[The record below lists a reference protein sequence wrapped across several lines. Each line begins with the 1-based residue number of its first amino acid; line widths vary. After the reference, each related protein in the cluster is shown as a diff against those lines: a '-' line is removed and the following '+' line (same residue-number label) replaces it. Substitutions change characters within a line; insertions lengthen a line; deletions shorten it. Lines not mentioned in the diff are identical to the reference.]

1 MNRPPRYL
9 HISLLGSA
17 LCLVIGSSAICA
29 VAQDQQPAQQQAS
42 PSEKSDQKQD
52 SQKQDSTKKKINERQ
67 VLKELA
73 TPYKKWLN
81 EDVVYII
88 TDTERKAFLGLQ
100 TNEEREQFIEEFWQ
114 RRNPDPDSTDNPVRE
129 EHYRRIAYANEHFA
143 SGVAGWRTD
152 RGRIYIMYGKPD
164 SLESHTEGE
173 NYERPLDQGGGE
185 TKTYAFE
192 DWTYHYIEG
201 IGENVELEFVDTT
214 GTGEFRFTTDPSE
227 KDALL
232 YVPGAGLTLAEQE
245 GMASKAQRFLNTD
258 GTHLAPSAT
267 GAQSADLNEF
277 SRLELAAK
285 IWQPPPVKFKDLE
298 EVVSSRI
305 VRDQIKFDY
314 RFDFMRVAGDTVL
327 VPITL
332 QIPNN
337 QLSFQSKD
345 GVHTATLNLFAR
357 VSSLSGRTVQTFED
371 TIRRDFPDSLLQG
384 SLRSSSIYQKAVPL
398 RPGLYRLDVV
408 LKDTT
413 SNNVGVVNT
422 RLAVPPFD
430 DDKLAASTL
439 ILADEISP
447 VAAKDIGL
455 GMFVIGSMK
464 VRPKLDQSFLATQSI
479 GIYFQVYN
487 LKIDDQTH
495 KNKASVEIQILQG
508 DQPVKHVLQSSEQLH
523 QSGEQLTV
531 QESLPAQALPPGKYR
546 IEIKTTD
553 AIANQSITRQA
564 DFTVTPPP
572 NQKIAA
578 EASSAR

>member
-1 MNRPPRYL
+1 MKKSQHFPFS
-9 HISLLGSA
+9 ILGSA
-17 LCLVIGSSAICA
+17 LCLLGAFPAISAPPQERPAPSS
-29 VAQDQQPAQQQAS
+29 QQ
-42 PSEKSDQKQD
+42 SDQKQD
-52 SQKQDSTKKKINERQ
+52 ANKKKQSDKQ

-73 TPYKKWLN
+73 TPYKKWLS

-88 TDTERKAFLGLQ
+88 TDAERKAFLQLQ

-114 RRNPDPDSTDNPVRE
+114 RRNPDPDSVDNPVKE
-129 EHYRRIAYANEHFA
+129 EHYRRIAYTNEHYA
-143 SGVAGWRTD
+143 SGIAGWRTD

-164 SLESHTEGE
+164 DLESHTQGE
-173 NYERPLDQGGGE
+173 TWNRPLDQGGGQ
-185 TKTYAFE
+185 TQTYAYE

-201 IGENVELEFVDTT
+201 IGENVELEFVDPS
-214 GTGEFRFTTDPSE
+214 GTGEFRLTTDPSE
-227 KDALL
+227 KDAML

-245 GMASKAQRFLNTD
+245 GMSSKAARFTNTD
-258 GTHLAPSAT
+258 GTHMAPSPY
-267 GAQSADLNEF
+267 GARSSNLDEF
-277 SRLELAAK
+277 SRLELEAK
-285 IWQPPPVKFKDLE
+285 IWTPPAVKFKDLE

-327 VPITL
+327 VPITI

-371 TIRRDFPDSLLQG
+371 TIRKDFPDSLLQG

-413 SNNVGVVNT
+413 SNNIGVVNT

-430 DDKLAASTL
+430 DDKLQASTL

-447 VAAKDIGL
+447 VASKDIGL

-464 VRPKLDQSFLATQSI
+464 VRPKLDQSFLATQPI
-479 GIYFQVYN
+479 GLYFQIYN
-487 LKIDDQTH
+487 LKIDDNTH
-495 KNKASVEIQILQG
+495 KNNASIEIKILQG
-508 DQPVKHVLQSSEQLH
+508 DQAIKQVVQSSEQLH
-523 QSGEQLTV
+523 QQGEQLTV
-531 QESLPAQALPPGKYR
+531 QESLPAQTLAPGKYR
-546 IEIKTTD
+546 LEIKTTD
-553 AIANQSITRQA
+553 AVSNQSITRTA
-564 DFTVTPPP
+564 DFTVTAPP
-572 NQKIAA
+572 NEKIAA
-578 EASSAR
+578 QTSSAR

>member
-1 MNRPPRYL
+1 MKKSRRL
-9 HISLLGSA
+9 RFSILGSTLFLLGTWA
-17 LCLVIGSSAICA
+17 GSS
-29 VAQDQQPAQQQAS
+29 VAQDQSGTRQQAS
-42 PSEKSDQKQD
+42 PSQQSDQKQD
-52 SQKQDSTKKKINERQ
+52 NAKKKPNEKQ

-81 EDVVYII
+81 EDVTYII
-88 TDTERKAFLGLQ
+88 TDTERKAFLALQ

-114 RRNPDPDSTDNPVRE
+114 RRNPDPDSVDNPVKE
-129 EHYRRIAYANEHFA
+129 EHYRRIAYTNEHFA
-143 SGVAGWRTD
+143 SGIPGWRTD

-164 SLESHTEGE
+164 TLESHTQGE

-201 IGENVELEFVDTT
+201 IGENVELEFVDPS
-214 GTGEFRFTTDPSE
+214 GTGEFRLTTDPSE

-245 GMASKAQRFLNTD
+245 GMSSKAARFTNTD
-258 GTHLAPSAT
+258 GTHMAPSPY
-267 GAQSADLNEF
+267 GARNSNLDEF
-277 SRLELAAK
+277 NRLELAAK
-285 IWQPPPVKFKDLE
+285 IWQPPAVKFKDLE
-298 EVVSSRI
+298 AVVSSRI

-314 RFDFMRVAGDTVL
+314 RFDFLRVAGDSVL

-371 TIRRDFPDSLLQG
+371 TIRKDFPDSLLQA

-408 LKDTT
+408 LKDTG
-413 SNNVGVVNT
+413 SNNIGVVNT

-430 DDKLAASTL
+430 DDKLQASTL
-439 ILADEISP
+439 ILADEITP

-464 VRPKLDQSFLATQSI
+464 VRPKLDQSFTASQPI
-479 GIYFQVYN
+479 GVYFQIYN
-487 LKIDDQTH
+487 LKIDEKTH
-495 KNKASVEIQILQG
+495 KNNASVEIQILQG
-508 DQPVKHVLQSSEQLH
+508 DHSIKHVMQTSEQLH
-523 QSGEQLTV
+523 QSGEQMTV
-531 QESLPAQALPPGKYR
+531 QESLPAQTLAPGKYK

-553 AIANQSITRQA
+553 ALANQTVTRSA

-572 NQKIAA
+572 NEKIAA
-578 EASSAR
+578 QTSSPR

>member
-1 MNRPPRYL
+1 MKKSHYL
-9 HISLLGSA
+9 RLFILLSTLYLLG
-17 LCLVIGSSAICA
+17 GSSAISA
-29 VAQDQQPAQQQAS
+29 VAQDQPVTQKAS
-42 PSEKSDQKQD
+42 PSQQSDQKQD
-52 SQKQDSTKKKINERQ
+52 NNRRKANEKQ

-73 TPYKKWLN
+73 TPYKKWLS

-88 TDTERKAFLGLQ
+88 TDAERKAFLELQ

-114 RRNPDPDSTDNPVRE
+114 RRNPDPDSVDNPVKE

-143 SGVAGWRTD
+143 SGIAGWRTD

-164 SLESHTEGE
+164 TLESHTQGE
-173 NYERPLDQGGGE
+173 DYERPLDQGGGQ
-185 TKTYAFE
+185 TKTYGFE

-201 IGENVELEFVDTT
+201 IGENVELEFVDPT
-214 GTGEFRFTTDPSE
+214 GTGEFRLTTDPSE

-245 GMASKAQRFLNTD
+245 GMSSKAARFTNTD
-258 GTHLAPSAT
+258 GTHMAPSPY
-267 GAQSADLNEF
+267 GARSSKLDEF
-277 SRLELAAK
+277 SRLELEAK

-305 VRDQIKFDY
+305 VHDQIKFEY
-314 RFDFMRVAGDTVL
+314 RFDFLRVAGDTVL
-327 VPITL
+327 VPITV

-345 GVHTATLNLFAR
+345 GVHSATLNLFAR

-371 TIRRDFPDSLLQG
+371 TIRRDFPDSLLQA
-384 SLRSSSIYQKAVPL
+384 SLRSASIYQKAVPL

-413 SNNVGVVNT
+413 SNNIGVVNT

-430 DDKLAASTL
+430 DDKLQASTL

-464 VRPKLDQSFLATQSI
+464 VRPKLDQSFTTSQPI
-479 GIYFQVYN
+479 GVYFQIYN
-487 LKIDDQTH
+487 LKIDDKTH
-495 KNKASVEIQILQG
+495 KNNASIEIQILRG
-508 DQPVKHVLQSSEQLH
+508 DQSIKHVVQSSEQLH
-523 QSGEQLTV
+523 QSGEQMTV
-531 QESLPAQALPPGKYR
+531 QESLPAQTLTPGKYR

-553 AIANQSITRQA
+553 AVANQNITRSA
-564 DFTVTPPP
+564 DFTITSPP
-572 NQKIAA
+572 NEKIAA
-578 EASSAR
+578 QTSSAR

>member
-1 MNRPPRYL
+1 MKKLHYL
-9 HISLLGSA
+9 RVFILPSTLCLLG
-17 LCLVIGSSAICA
+17 GSSAISA
-29 VAQDQQPAQQQAS
+29 VAQDQPAPQKAS
-42 PSEKSDQKQD
+42 PSQQSDQRQD
-52 SQKQDSTKKKINERQ
+52 NNKRKANEKQ

-73 TPYKKWLN
+73 TPYKKWLS

-88 TDTERKAFLGLQ
+88 TDAERKAFLELQ

-114 RRNPDPDSTDNPVRE
+114 RRNPDPDSVDNPVKE

-143 SGVAGWRTD
+143 SGIAGWRTD

-164 SLESHTEGE
+164 TLESHTQGE
-173 NYERPLDQGGGE
+173 DYERPLDQGGGQ
-185 TKTYAFE
+185 TKTYGFE

-201 IGENVELEFVDTT
+201 IGENVELEFVDPT
-214 GTGEFRFTTDPSE
+214 GTGEFRLTTDPSE

-245 GMASKAQRFLNTD
+245 GMSSKAARFTNTD
-258 GTHLAPSAT
+258 GTHMAPSPY
-267 GAQSADLNEF
+267 GARSSKLDEF
-277 SRLELAAK
+277 SRLELEAK

-305 VRDQIKFDY
+305 VHDQIKFEY
-314 RFDFMRVAGDTVL
+314 RFDFLRVAGDTVL
-327 VPITL
+327 VPITV

-371 TIRRDFPDSLLQG
+371 TIRRDFPDSLLQA
-384 SLRSSSIYQKAVPL
+384 SLRSASIYQKAVPL

-413 SNNVGVVNT
+413 SNNIGVVNT

-430 DDKLAASTL
+430 DDKLQASTL

-464 VRPKLDQSFLATQSI
+464 VRPKLDQSFTTSQPI
-479 GIYFQVYN
+479 GVYFQIYN
-487 LKIDDQTH
+487 LKIDDKTH
-495 KNKASVEIQILQG
+495 KNNASIEIQILRG
-508 DQPVKHVLQSSEQLH
+508 DQSIKHVVQSSEQLH
-523 QSGEQLTV
+523 QSGEQMTV
-531 QESLPAQALPPGKYR
+531 QESLPAQTLAPGKYR

-553 AIANQSITRQA
+553 AVANQSIIRSA
-564 DFTVTPPP
+564 DFTVTSPP
-572 NQKIAA
+572 NEKIAA
-578 EASSAR
+578 QTSSAR

>member
-1 MNRPPRYL
+1 MRKSQFFHWSIL
-9 HISLLGSA
+9 GTLLCSL
-17 LCLVIGSSAICA
+17 IGSSAMYA
-29 VAQDQQPAQQQAS
+29 RAQDKSGNQQQTS
-42 PSEKSDQKQD
+42 SQKSDQKQD
-52 SQKQDSTKKKINERQ
+52 TSKKKINEKQ

-81 EDVVYII
+81 EDVAYII
-88 TDTERKAFLGLQ
+88 TDAERKAFLGLQ
-100 TNEEREQFIEEFWQ
+100 TNEERENFIEEFWQ

-164 SLESHTEGE
+164 DLESHTQGE
-173 NYERPLDQGGGE
+173 NYERPLNEGGGE

-201 IGENVELEFVDTT
+201 IGENVVLEFVDPT
-214 GTGEFRFTTDPSE
+214 GTGEFHLTTDPSE

-245 GMASKAQRFLNTD
+245 GMASKADRFTNTD
-258 GTHLAPSAT
+258 GTHLAPSPF
-267 GAQSADLNEF
+267 GAQSESLNEF
-277 SRLELAAK
+277 SRLELEAK

-314 RFDFMRVAGDTVL
+314 RFDFLRISGDTVL
-327 VPITL
+327 VPITV

-337 QLSFQSKD
+337 QLSFQTKD
-345 GVHTATLNLFAR
+345 GIHTATLNLFAR

-371 TIRRDFPDSLLQG
+371 TIRRDFPDSLLQS
-384 SLRSSSIYQKAVPL
+384 SLRSSSVYQKAVPL

-413 SNNVGVVNT
+413 SNNIGVVNT

-430 DDKLAASTL
+430 DDKLSASTL
-439 ILADEISP
+439 ILADEITP

-464 VRPKLDQSFLATQSI
+464 VRPKLDQNFLATQPI

-487 LKIDDQTH
+487 LKIDEQTH
-495 KNKASVEIQILQG
+495 RNNASVDIQIFQG
-508 DQPVKHVLQSSEQLH
+508 GQAIKHVVQSSEQLH

-531 QESLPAQALPPGKYR
+531 QESLPAQALAPGKYR

-553 AIANQSITRQA
+553 AVSNQSITRSA
-564 DFTVTPPP
+564 DFTVAPPP
-572 NQKIAA
+572 NQKMAA
-578 EASSAR
+578 EASPAR

>member
-1 MNRPPRYL
+1 MKKSL
-9 HISLLGSA
+9 HRRFSILGTGLFLLGTGTISTFP
-17 LCLVIGSSAICA
+17 
-29 VAQDQQPAQQQAS
+29 QDQSGARQQAS
-42 PSEKSDQKQD
+42 PSQTDQKQD
-52 SQKQDSTKKKINERQ
+52 NGKKKPSEKQ

-81 EDVVYII
+81 EDVTFII
-88 TDTERKAFLGLQ
+88 TDTERRAFLALQ

-114 RRNPDPDSTDNPVRE
+114 RRNPDPDSVDNPVKE

-143 SGVAGWRTD
+143 SGIAGWRTD

-164 SLESHTEGE
+164 TLESHTQGE

-201 IGENVELEFVDTT
+201 IGENVELEFVDPS
-214 GTGEFRFTTDPSE
+214 GTGEFRLTTDPSE

-245 GMASKAQRFLNTD
+245 GMSSKAARFQNTD
-258 GTHLAPSAT
+258 GTHMAPSPY
-267 GAQSADLNEF
+267 GARSANLDEF
-277 SRLELAAK
+277 NRLELAAK
-285 IWQPPPVKFKDLE
+285 IWQPPAVKFKDLE
-298 EVVSSRI
+298 AVVSSRI

-314 RFDFMRVAGDTVL
+314 RFDFLRVAGDTVL
-327 VPITL
+327 VPITV

-371 TIRRDFPDSLLQG
+371 TIRKDFPDSLLQA

-408 LKDTT
+408 LKDTS
-413 SNNVGVVNT
+413 SNNIGVVNT

-430 DDKLAASTL
+430 DDKLQASTL
-439 ILADEISP
+439 ILADEITP

-464 VRPKLDQSFLATQSI
+464 VRPKLDHSFTASQPI
-479 GIYFQVYN
+479 GVYFQIYN
-487 LKIDDQTH
+487 LKIDDKTH
-495 KNKASVEIQILQG
+495 KNSASIEIRILQG
-508 DQPVKHVLQSSEQLH
+508 DQSVKHVVQTSEQLH
-523 QSGEQLTV
+523 QPGEQMTV
-531 QESLPAQALPPGKYR
+531 QESLPAQTLAPGKYK

-553 AIANQSITRQA
+553 AVTNQTITRSE

-572 NQKIAA
+572 NEKIAA
-578 EASSAR
+578 QTSPAR

>member
-1 MNRPPRYL
+1 MKKSHYL
-9 HISLLGSA
+9 RLFILLSTLYLLG
-17 LCLVIGSSAICA
+17 GSSAISA
-29 VAQDQQPAQQQAS
+29 VAQDQPVTQKAS
-42 PSEKSDQKQD
+42 PSQQSDQKQD
-52 SQKQDSTKKKINERQ
+52 NNRRKANEKQ

-73 TPYKKWLN
+73 TPYKKWLS

-88 TDTERKAFLGLQ
+88 TDAERKAFLELQ

-114 RRNPDPDSTDNPVRE
+114 RRNPDPDSVDNPVKE

-143 SGVAGWRTD
+143 SGIAGWRTD

-164 SLESHTEGE
+164 TLESHTQGE
-173 NYERPLDQGGGE
+173 DYERPLDQGGGQ
-185 TKTYAFE
+185 TKTYGFE

-201 IGENVELEFVDTT
+201 IGENVELEFVDPT
-214 GTGEFRFTTDPSE
+214 GTGEFRLTTDPSE

-245 GMASKAQRFLNTD
+245 GMSSKAARFTNTD
-258 GTHLAPSAT
+258 GTHMAPSPY
-267 GAQSADLNEF
+267 GARSSKLDEF
-277 SRLELAAK
+277 SRLELEAK

-305 VRDQIKFDY
+305 VREQIKFEY
-314 RFDFMRVAGDTVL
+314 RFDFLRVTGDTVL
-327 VPITL
+327 VPITV

-345 GVHTATLNLFAR
+345 GVHSATLNLFAR

-371 TIRRDFPDSLLQG
+371 TIRRDFPDSLLQA
-384 SLRSSSIYQKAVPL
+384 SLRSASIYQKAVPL

-413 SNNVGVVNT
+413 SNNIGVVNT

-430 DDKLAASTL
+430 DDKLQASTL

-464 VRPKLDQSFLATQSI
+464 VRPKLDQSFTTSQPI
-479 GIYFQVYN
+479 GVYFQIYN
-487 LKIDDQTH
+487 LKIDDKTH
-495 KNKASVEIQILQG
+495 KNNASIEIQILRG
-508 DQPVKHVLQSSEQLH
+508 DQSIKHVVQSSEQLH
-523 QSGEQLTV
+523 QSGEQMTV
-531 QESLPAQALPPGKYR
+531 QESLPAQTLAPGKYR

-553 AIANQSITRQA
+553 AVANQNITRSA
-564 DFTVTPPP
+564 DFTITSPP
-572 NQKIAA
+572 NEKIAA
-578 EASSAR
+578 QTSSAR

>member
-1 MNRPPRYL
+1 MKKSLSFRL
-9 HISLLGSA
+9 SVLGSSLFLLGSWTSP
-17 LCLVIGSSAICA
+17 VR
-29 VAQDQQPAQQQAS
+29 AQNQPANQS
-42 PSEKSDQKQD
+42 PSPAGQPSDQKQD
-52 SQKQDSTKKKINERQ
+52 ANKKKPNEKQ

-88 TDTERKAFLGLQ
+88 TDTERRAFLQLQ
-100 TNEEREQFIEEFWQ
+100 TNEERENFIEEFWQ
-114 RRNPDPDSTDNPVRE
+114 RRNPDPDSVDNPVKE
-129 EHYRRIAYANEHFA
+129 EHYRRIAYTNEHFA
-143 SGVAGWRTD
+143 SGIAGWRTD

-164 SLESHTEGE
+164 DLESHTQGE

-201 IGENVELEFVDTT
+201 IGENVELEFVDPS
-214 GTGEFRFTTDPSE
+214 GTGEFRLTTDPSE

-245 GMASKAQRFLNTD
+245 GMSSKAARFQNTD
-258 GTHLAPSAT
+258 GTHMAPSPY
-267 GAQSADLNEF
+267 GARSSNLDEF
-277 SRLELAAK
+277 SRLELEAK

-298 EVVSSRI
+298 AVVSSRI
-305 VRDQIKFDY
+305 VHDQIKFDY
-314 RFDFMRVAGDTVL
+314 RFDFLRVSGDSVL

-345 GVHTATLNLFAR
+345 GIHTAIINLFAR
-357 VSSLSGRTVQTFED
+357 ITTLSGRPVQTFED
-371 TIRRDFPDSLLQG
+371 TVRRDFPDSLLQA
-384 SLRSSSIYQKAVPL
+384 SLRSASIYQKALPL

-413 SNNVGVVNT
+413 SNNIGVVNT

-430 DDKLAASTL
+430 DDKLQASTL

-447 VAAKDIGL
+447 VASKDIGL

-464 VRPKLDQSFLATQSI
+464 VRPKMDQSFTANQPI
-479 GIYFQVYN
+479 GLYFQVYN
-487 LKIDDQTH
+487 LKIDDNTH
-495 KNKASVEIQILQG
+495 KNNASLDIQIFQG
-508 DQPVKHVLQSSEQLH
+508 NQSIKHVVQSSEQLH
-523 QSGEQLTV
+523 QSGEQMTV
-531 QESLPAQALPPGKYR
+531 QESLPPQTLPPGKYR

-553 AIANQSITRQA
+553 AVSNQTISRSA
-564 DFTVTPPP
+564 DFTVTPVP
-572 NQKIAA
+572 NEKVAA
-578 EASSAR
+578 QTSSVR

>member
-1 MNRPPRYL
+1 MKKSLRLRFSIL
-9 HISLLGSA
+9 GTGLFLLGTA
-17 LCLVIGSSAICA
+17 AISTFP
-29 VAQDQQPAQQQAS
+29 QDQSGARQQAS
-42 PSEKSDQKQD
+42 PSQTDQKQD
-52 SQKQDSTKKKINERQ
+52 NGKKKPSEKQ

-81 EDVVYII
+81 EDVTFII
-88 TDTERKAFLGLQ
+88 TDTERRAFLALQ

-114 RRNPDPDSTDNPVRE
+114 RRNPDPDSVDNPVKE

-143 SGVAGWRTD
+143 SGIAGWRTD

-164 SLESHTEGE
+164 SLESHTQGE

-201 IGENVELEFVDTT
+201 IGENVELEFVDPS
-214 GTGEFRFTTDPSE
+214 GTGEFRLTTDPSE

-245 GMASKAQRFLNTD
+245 GMASKADRFTNTD
-258 GTHLAPSAT
+258 GTHMAPSPY
-267 GAQSADLNEF
+267 GARSANLDEF
-277 SRLELAAK
+277 NRLELAAK
-285 IWQPPPVKFKDLE
+285 IWQPPAVKFKDLE
-298 EVVSSRI
+298 AVVSSRI

-314 RFDFMRVAGDTVL
+314 RFDFLRVAGDTVL
-327 VPITL
+327 VPITV

-371 TIRRDFPDSLLQG
+371 TIRKDFPDSLLQA

-408 LKDTT
+408 LKDTS
-413 SNNVGVVNT
+413 SNNIGVVNT

-430 DDKLAASTL
+430 DDKLQASTL
-439 ILADEISP
+439 ILADEITP

-464 VRPKLDQSFLATQSI
+464 VRPKLDHSFTASQPI
-479 GIYFQVYN
+479 GVYFQIYN
-487 LKIDDQTH
+487 LKIDDKTH
-495 KNKASVEIQILQG
+495 KNNASIEIQILQG
-508 DQPVKHVLQSSEQLH
+508 DQSIKHVVQSSEQLH
-523 QSGEQLTV
+523 QSGEQMTV
-531 QESLPAQALPPGKYR
+531 QESLPAQTLPPGRYK

-553 AIANQSITRQA
+553 AVANQSITRSE

-572 NQKIAA
+572 NEKIAA
-578 EASSAR
+578 QTSPAR

>member
-1 MNRPPRYL
+1 MKKSLRLRFSIL
-9 HISLLGSA
+9 GTGLFLLGT
-17 LCLVIGSSAICA
+17 GAISTFP
-29 VAQDQQPAQQQAS
+29 QDQSGARQQAS
-42 PSEKSDQKQD
+42 PSQTDQKQD
-52 SQKQDSTKKKINERQ
+52 NGKKKPSEKQ

-81 EDVVYII
+81 EDVTFII
-88 TDTERKAFLGLQ
+88 TDTERRAFLALQ

-114 RRNPDPDSTDNPVRE
+114 RRNPDPDSVDNPVKE

-143 SGVAGWRTD
+143 SGIAGWRTD

-164 SLESHTEGE
+164 SLESHTQGE

-201 IGENVELEFVDTT
+201 IGENVELEFVDPS
-214 GTGEFRFTTDPSE
+214 GTGEFRLTTDPSE

-245 GMASKAQRFLNTD
+245 GMASKADRFTNTD
-258 GTHLAPSAT
+258 GTHMAPSPY
-267 GAQSADLNEF
+267 GARSANLDEF
-277 SRLELAAK
+277 NRLELAAK
-285 IWQPPPVKFKDLE
+285 IWQPPAVKFKDLE
-298 EVVSSRI
+298 AVVSSRI

-314 RFDFMRVAGDTVL
+314 RFDFLRVAGDTVL
-327 VPITL
+327 VPITV

-371 TIRRDFPDSLLQG
+371 TIRKDFPDSLLQA

-408 LKDTT
+408 LKDTS
-413 SNNVGVVNT
+413 SNNIGVVNT

-430 DDKLAASTL
+430 EDKLQASTL
-439 ILADEISP
+439 ILADEITP

-464 VRPKLDQSFLATQSI
+464 VRPKLDHSFTASQPI
-479 GIYFQVYN
+479 GVYFQIYN
-487 LKIDDQTH
+487 LKIDDKTH
-495 KNKASVEIQILQG
+495 KNNASIEIQILQG
-508 DQPVKHVLQSSEQLH
+508 DQSIKHVVQSSEQLH
-523 QSGEQLTV
+523 QAGEQMTV
-531 QESLPAQALPPGKYR
+531 QESLPAQTLPPGKYK

-553 AIANQSITRQA
+553 AVSNQSITRSEE
-564 DFTVTPPP
+564 FTVTPPP
-572 NQKIAA
+572 NEKIAA
-578 EASSAR
+578 QTSPAR

>member
-1 MNRPPRYL
+1 MKMSMNLRL
-9 HISLLGSA
+9 SILGSAVALLGSCAIPA
-17 LCLVIGSSAICA
+17 LAQGQSANQSQP
-29 VAQDQQPAQQQAS
+29 VSGQQ
-42 PSEKSDQKQD
+42 SDQKQD
-52 SQKQDSTKKKINERQ
+52 NAKKKINEKQ

-88 TDTERKAFLGLQ
+88 SDTERRAFLQLQ
-100 TNEEREQFIEEFWQ
+100 TNEERENFIEEFWQ
-114 RRNPDPDSTDNPVRE
+114 RRSPDPDSVDNPVKE

-164 SLESHTEGE
+164 TLESHTQGE

-201 IGENVELEFVDTT
+201 IGENVELEFVDPS
-214 GTGEFRFTTDPSE
+214 GTGEFRLTTDPSE

-245 GMASKAQRFLNTD
+245 GMSDKSARFQNTD
-258 GTHLAPSAT
+258 GTHMAPSPY
-267 GAQSADLNEF
+267 GARSANLDEF
-277 SRLELAAK
+277 SRLELEAK
-285 IWQPPPVKFKDLE
+285 IWQPPAVKFKDLE
-298 EVVSSRI
+298 AVVSSRI

-314 RFDFMRVAGDTVL
+314 RFDFLRVSGDSVL

-345 GVHTATLNLFAR
+345 GVHTAIINLFGR
-357 VSSLSGRTVQTFED
+357 ITTLSGRPVQTFED
-371 TIRRDFPDSLLQG
+371 TVRRDFPDSLLQA
-384 SLRSSSIYQKAVPL
+384 SLRSASIYQKALPL
-398 RPGLYRLDVV
+398 RPGLYKLDVV

-413 SNNVGVVNT
+413 SNNIGVVNT
-422 RLAVPPFD
+422 RLAVPPFE
-430 DDKLAASTL
+430 DDKLQASTL

-447 VAAKDIGL
+447 VPSKYIGL

-464 VRPKLDQSFLATQSI
+464 VRPKLDQNFSANQPI
-479 GIYFQVYN
+479 GLYFQVYN
-487 LKIDDQTH
+487 LKIDENTH
-495 KNKASVEIQILQG
+495 KNNASLDIQIFQG
-508 DQPVKHVLQSSEQLH
+508 NQSVKHVVQNSEQLH
-523 QSGEQLTV
+523 QSGEQMTV
-531 QESLPAQALPPGKYR
+531 QESLPPATLPPGKYR

-553 AIANQSITRQA
+553 AVSNQSISRSA
-564 DFTVTPPP
+564 EFTVMPPP
-572 NQKIAA
+572 NEKV
-578 EASSAR
+578 ASQTSSVR